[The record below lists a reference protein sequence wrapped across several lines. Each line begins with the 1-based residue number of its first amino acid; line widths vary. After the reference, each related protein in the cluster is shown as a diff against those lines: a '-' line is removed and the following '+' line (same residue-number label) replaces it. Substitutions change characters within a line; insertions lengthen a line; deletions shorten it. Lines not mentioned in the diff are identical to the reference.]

1 MKLLIVDDEKPAR
14 DRLRQLLSDIGDHD
28 VVAEA
33 GNGTQAIDAVGEHA
47 PDVVLMD
54 IRMPGMDGIEAARHM
69 AELDQPPAVIFTTA
83 YNEYALEAFDAQAV
97 GYLVKPVRREK
108 LARSLEQAARLTTTQ
123 LDAVR
128 EAEET
133 PAARTHF
140 SARMGDRLRMIPV
153 SDVLYLQADQK
164 YVAVGLAD
172 GEVLID
178 DSLKSIESE
187 FGSDV
192 FFRIHRNALVSIAHL
207 RGIEKRTDGSYGAL
221 VRGSDKSLDISR
233 RHVSSLRKFIR
244 QG

>member
-1 MKLLIVDDEKPAR
+1 MKLLIVDDEKLAR
-14 DRLRQLLSDIGDHD
+14 DRLRQLLTDIGHHA

-33 GNGTQAIDAVGEHA
+33 GTGTQAVAAVDQHQ

-54 IRMPGMDGIEAARHM
+54 IRMPDMDGIEAARHL
-69 AELDQPPAVIFTTA
+69 ATLESSPAVIFTTA

-108 LARSLEQAARLTTTQ
+108 LERALAQAARLSPAQ

-128 EAEET
+128 EADDT
-133 PAARTHF
+133 SVARTHF
-140 SARMGDRLRMIPV
+140 SARTGDRLRMIPV

-164 YVAVGLAD
+164 YVALGLAD

-178 DSLKSIESE
+178 DSLKSIETE
-187 FGSDV
+187 FGDDV
-192 FFRIHRNALVSIAHL
+192 FFRIHRNALVAIAHL

-221 VRGSDKSLDISR
+221 VRHSEKSLDISR